1 MTFLHVCGGGKQLR
15 FRPIIWRQT
24 VVEEVMV
31 QCELEAVPVEK
42 IQGGES
48 TLPDLFV
55 SGCVGAIS
63 AGTKVLRDGS

>member
-1 MTFLHVCGGGKQLR
+1 M
-15 FRPIIWRQT
+15 
-24 VVEEVMV
+24 VEEVMV

-55 SGCVGAIS
+55 CGCVGAIS
-63 AGTKVLRDGS
+63 AGTKILRDYS